1 MVKWR
6 SPPKCAYLAHNRT
19 RFCCEPKFFSFV
31 DTLKRF
37 PNSITK
43 NGGLDMKKPYLF
55 IITVYYVSVFC
66 LGIGAQSPAKPPF
79 DDPRVERLKGAVFQ
93 LCDAAI
99 NYAAKGQYDRAIALF
114 SKALEINPRYAEAY
128 NNRGIAYAKGKG
140 QYDKAI
146 SDYDKAIEINPRYAE
161 AYNNRAIAYC
171 DSQKFDKA
179 ISDYTKAIEI
189 NPRYTE
195 AYNNRGVAYEKKGQF
210 DKAISDFSI
219 ALEINP
225 RYAEAYNNRG
235 IAYAKGKGQYEK
247 ALSDF
252 LKAIEINPVN
262 ADIYDNRGITYE
274 RLGDKEKACSDWKKA
289 CQLGSC
295 KAYEAAKRK
304 DDC

>member
-1 MVKWR
+1 
-6 SPPKCAYLAHNRT
+6 
-19 RFCCEPKFFSFV
+19 
-31 DTLKRF
+31 
-37 PNSITK
+37 
-43 NGGLDMKKPYLF
+43 MKKPYLF

-140 QYDKAI
+140 QY
-146 SDYDKAIEINPRYAE
+146 
-161 AYNNRAIAYC
+161 
-171 DSQKFDKA
+171 
-179 ISDYTKAIEI
+179 
-189 NPRYTE
+189 
-195 AYNNRGVAYEKKGQF
+195 
-210 DKAISDFSI
+210 
-219 ALEINP
+219 
-225 RYAEAYNNRG
+225 
-235 IAYAKGKGQYEK
+235 EK

>member
-140 QYDKAI
+140 QY
-146 SDYDKAIEINPRYAE
+146 
-161 AYNNRAIAYC
+161 
-171 DSQKFDKA
+171 
-179 ISDYTKAIEI
+179 
-189 NPRYTE
+189 
-195 AYNNRGVAYEKKGQF
+195 
-210 DKAISDFSI
+210 
-219 ALEINP
+219 
-225 RYAEAYNNRG
+225 
-235 IAYAKGKGQYEK
+235 EK